1 MIAAY
6 SSRIPRATAHRAQYG
21 FSLIELMIAMVLG
34 LIVSGAAVALF
45 FSNSRT
51 YASTESLGRI
61 QENARAAFELM
72 ARDVLESAGNV
83 CGTALANTANVLND
97 QATNWFANFNGGVR
111 GYESTVPMLGLA
123 FGTARG
129 TRVRGTDAID
139 LSSVFS
145 DGVTIQ
151 DHQPTSAGFFLNTV
165 NHGLNDGDIAMACDA
180 NHAAI
185 FQVTNAQPGT
195 NVRVN
200 HNSGGGVAT
209 PGNCTNGLGLPVV
222 CSGATPGTSYEFGC
236 AFGNTVASRP
246 CTDPTNQWTAIIA
259 KLRASRWYIGN
270 DGAGRRSLFQMVR
283 VGTADQAIE
292 IADGVNDMQLT
303 YLVRDGT
310 AYVDASAVADWSQVV
325 AVRINLDMV
334 GQDIVGTN
342 GQALA
347 RDFDH
352 TVAIRNRAQ

>member
-6 SSRIPRATAHRAQYG
+6 SSHIPRATAHRAQYG

-72 ARDVLESAGNV
+72 ARDVRESAGNV
-83 CGTALANTANVLND
+83 CGTALANTANVLNN
-97 QATNWFANFNGGVR
+97 QATNWFANFNGGVL
-111 GYESTVPMLGLA
+111 GYEGGTAMLGLP

-129 TRVRGTDAID
+129 ARVNGTDAID
-139 LSSVFS
+139 LSSIFS
-145 DGVTIQ
+145 DGVTIEE
-151 DHQPTSAGFFLNTV
+151 HQPTAASFKLNTV
-165 NHGLNDGDIAMACDA
+165 GHGLNDGDIAMACDA

-195 NVRVN
+195 NVTIV
-200 HNSGGGVAT
+200 HNTGTGT
-209 PGNCTNGLGLPVV
+209 PGNCTKGLGSPAL
-222 CSGATPGTSYEFGC
+222 CTTNGNAYEFGC
-236 AFGNTVASRP
+236 AFGGTDAGLN
-246 CTDPTNQWTAIIA
+246 CTDPANRWTAILA
-259 KLRASRWYIGN
+259 KLRASRWYIGH
-270 DGAGRRSLFQMVR
+270 DGSGRRSLFQMVR
-283 VGTADQAIE
+283 VGTTDQRIE
-292 IADGVNDMQLT
+292 VADGVNDMQLT